1 MRKQLVILIVLFSL
15 CNIIMA
21 QEVKWIV
28 QNDTQLI
35 LYDNEG
41 TTVDVKKNQES
52 VILDGHI

>member
-1 MRKQLVILIVLFSL
+1 MKKQLVILIVLFSL

-41 TTVDVKKNQES
+41 TTVDVKKNKKS